1 MAQIRTYESKEEF
14 VKDFTSVLAK
24 TGEDDITGEKMFKMT
39 NQGVFEKL
47 VSFFIKKKERLACT
61 GDDSKAVTT
70 WTSVLQSVVFWKR
83 TND

>member
-47 VSFFIKKKERLACT
+47 ASFFNK
-61 GDDSKAVTT
+61 
-70 WTSVLQSVVFWKR
+70 
-83 TND
+83 